1 MEYMKV
7 DVNEYVKEGLDTG
20 FLSPIRAEKFARV
33 IARQGIVGEK
43 VISWSIDG
51 NGNEI
56 KEKEDVIGIDKTTN
70 SIDWI
75 VTKVDENGN
84 IIIDNNNHLNQ
95 WIITAPVFRKK
106 YEIDLEN
113 PSLFKPK
120 GGIQIFVQIPHNI
133 ILNQWGQDMKIACGG
148 FINITNS
155 DDMYG
160 ISERDFFD
168 TYKFVEEKDK
178 KLIKL

>member
-33 IARQGIVGEK
+33 IARQGIVGER
-43 VISWSIDG
+43 VISWSVDS
-51 NGNEI
+51 NGNET
-56 KEKEDVIGIDKTTN
+56 KEKESIVGLDENN
-70 SIDWI
+70 SVDWI

-84 IIIDNNNHLNQ
+84 IIIDNNNHINQ
-95 WIITAPVFRKK
+95 WIITNSVFRKK
-106 YEIDLEN
+106 YEVDLEN

-133 ILNQWGQDMKIACGG
+133 ILNQWGQEMKIACGG